1 MLSVLAKLLKILNSE
16 ESPSAVAWAIA
27 LAFVFSLLPTFS
39 WAKWSILFIVAIFR
53 VNLSTFIV
61 FSAVFPL
68 LAWLLDPWL
77 NQFGLWLLTHESFTS
92 FWKTVMQTGVG
103 EFIVINNTL
112 ALSSFIVSVLL
123 LYPLVLLAKKSVM
136 AYRVHLKP
144 KVEKLHLVQ
153 LFKSSKLYQ
162 MYQQLS

>member
-1 MLSVLAKLLKILNSE
+1 MLSILAKLLKILNSE

-27 LAFVFSLLPTFS
+27 LAFMFSLLPTFS
-39 WAKWSILFIVAIFR
+39 WVKWSVLLVVAVFR
-53 VNLSTFIV
+53 INLSTFIV

-68 LAWLLDPWL
+68 LAWLLDPLL
-77 NQFGLWLLTHESFTS
+77 NQLGLWLLTHESLHE
-92 FWKTVMQTGVG
+92 FWKSLMATGVG

-112 ALSSFIVSVLL
+112 ALSSFLVSLVLL
-123 LYPLVLLAKKSVM
+123 LPLVWLGQKAVLL
-136 AYRVHLKP
+136 YRMHLKE
-144 KVEKLHLVQ
+144 KVERLRLIQ